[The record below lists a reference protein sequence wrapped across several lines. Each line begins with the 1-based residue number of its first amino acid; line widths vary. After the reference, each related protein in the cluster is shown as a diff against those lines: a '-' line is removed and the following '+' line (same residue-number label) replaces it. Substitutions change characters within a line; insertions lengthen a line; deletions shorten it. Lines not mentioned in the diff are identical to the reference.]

1 MLRLNI
7 DPSSS
12 EDSPS
17 PEPPSK
23 RPRLLE
29 PTPPTPSSY
38 RIYSW
43 NCDDITPYLPP
54 QKVSNPIHSYFAR
67 VSPPP
72 KASTSK
78 PSTSRWTIR
87 SILKDRNWPELL
99 CLQEVKIL
107 PTDKSL
113 LARARVAA
121 SSDEDE
127 GPEYTMYSTL
137 PAIGKRA
144 TQNRRMYGVIT
155 YVRNDVATQITTAR
169 GVDWDDEGR
178 VLILEMSGFAMINL
192 YAVNGTD
199 AQYIIRTTGETTG
212 QTRHQRKRQFN
223 HLLKRECLD
232 LASRGYEICIV
243 GDINI
248 SRTKIDSVP
257 RLRSSENHVLARKEF
272 NEQFLPETGLV
283 DVWRRRHGEDARG
296 FTWYMR
302 GAKVGT
308 DCARVDIILVS
319 EGLYQRTREV
329 EIEEWGGEACRSD
342 HTLMWIQIDGMGQD
356 KTSGDRKASRAALD
370 VQGE

>member
-1 MLRLNI
+1 
-7 DPSSS
+7 
-12 EDSPS
+12 
-17 PEPPSK
+17 
-23 RPRLLE
+23 
-29 PTPPTPSSY
+29 
-38 RIYSW
+38 
-43 NCDDITPYLPP
+43 
-54 QKVSNPIHSYFAR
+54 
-67 VSPPP
+67 
-72 KASTSK
+72 
-78 PSTSRWTIR
+78 
-87 SILKDRNWPELL
+87 
-99 CLQEVKIL
+99 
-107 PTDKSL
+107 
-113 LARARVAA
+113 
-121 SSDEDE
+121 
-127 GPEYTMYSTL
+127 MYSTL
-137 PAIGKRA
+137 PAIAKRA

-178 VLILEMSGFAMINL
+178 VLILEIPGFAMINL

-223 HLLKRECLD
+223 RLLKRECLD
-232 LASRGYEICIV
+232 LAARGYEICIV

-283 DVWRRRHGEDARG
+283 DAWRRRHGEDAKG
-296 FTWYMR
+296 YTWYMR

-308 DCARVDIILVS
+308 DCARVDMILVS
-319 EGLYQRTREV
+319 EGLYQRSREV
-329 EIEEWGGEACRSD
+329 EIEAWGGEACRSD

-356 KTSGDRKASRAALD
+356 KTRGDKRGSPAVLD

>member
-1 MLRLNI
+1 
-7 DPSSS
+7 
-12 EDSPS
+12 
-17 PEPPSK
+17 
-23 RPRLLE
+23 
-29 PTPPTPSSY
+29 
-38 RIYSW
+38 
-43 NCDDITPYLPP
+43 
-54 QKVSNPIHSYFAR
+54 
-67 VSPPP
+67 
-72 KASTSK
+72 
-78 PSTSRWTIR
+78 
-87 SILKDRNWPELL
+87 
-99 CLQEVKIL
+99 
-107 PTDKSL
+107 
-113 LARARVAA
+113 
-121 SSDEDE
+121 
-127 GPEYTMYSTL
+127 
-137 PAIGKRA
+137 
-144 TQNRRMYGVIT
+144 MYGVIT

-178 VLILEMSGFAMINL
+178 VLVLEMSDFAMINL

-319 EGLYQRTREV
+319 EGLYRCTREV

-342 HTLMWIQIDGMGQD
+342 HTLMWVQIDGMGQD
-356 KTSGDRKASRAALD
+356 ETSGDRRGLPAVLD